1 MTSAL
6 MTSALMTNAEQAVT
20 NLFVALTFLANA
32 LTLAILV
39 GAVIALIVPGS
50 RPGLAAIV
58 EKVGPAA
65 LPLAFAVA
73 ATATFGSLYYS
84 LVADLTPC
92 LLCWY
97 QRILMYPL
105 VVILAVSWWRRDTGV
120 WLLSAPF
127 VVLGAGVALFH
138 VLVERYPSLGDGLE
152 CSLEAPC
159 SVPWF
164 TEAGFV
170 TIAYMSLAGFLA
182 VAALLGLDAAW
193 NRKPTGEENVSEEG
207 VSEEGAEGGPS

>member
-1 MTSAL
+1 MS
-6 MTSALMTNAEQAVT
+6 SAEQAFT

-32 LTLAILV
+32 LTLAIVV
-39 GAVIALIVPGS
+39 GGLIALVPRS
-50 RPGLAAIV
+50 RPGLLVVV

-105 VVILAVSWWRRDTGV
+105 VVILGVSWWRRDTGV

-127 VVLGAGVALFH
+127 VVLGAGVSLFH
-138 VLVERYPSLGDGLE
+138 FLVERYPSLGDSLE
-152 CSLEAPC
+152 CSLNAPC

-170 TIAYMSLAGFLA
+170 TIAYMSLAGFFA
-182 VAALLGLDAAW
+182 VAALLGLDAVW
-193 NRKPTGEENVSEEG
+193 NRNSGDGGG
-207 VSEEGAEGGPS
+207 VSPERVSDAGSEVTKDVEGGPS